1 VAWGSPEILLS
12 LRQFFGGAGGLH
24 RGGSHACMADGSVHF
39 LRESLGL
46 RALGRLATRA
56 GGEPLKGDEF

>member
-1 VAWGSPEILLS
+1 MLLS
-12 LRQFFGGAGGLH
+12 LRQFFGGTGGLH

-39 LRESLGL
+39 LRDGLSL

-56 GGEPLKGDEF
+56 GGEPLSGNEF